1 MQEVRQSGVRYILIY
16 ELVKNGPG
24 AAVATL
30 DLIHWY

>member
-16 ELVKNGPG
+16 ELVKNDP
-24 AAVATL
+24 VATIATR